1 MKEIL
6 KELEKIKN
14 NKDKLKY
21 LEKLLKEA
29 KAEDKKEIEE
39 IIKELKGLEEKI
51 KELNVRREIIQ
62 VEDEPIIKENVS
74 SRRNVLE
81 QEITDISA
89 NQETKIS
96 YNSTGYGVNTLSY
109 DTTSFNYIGN
119 IGEMARDKL
128 IQDNMSEL
136 SFLIEFGRDS
146 LGEKIRNISIG
157 ISEEQKIVYVNNQ
170 SLNREIK
177 YIKKMR

>member
-29 KAEDKKEIEE
+29 KAEDKKKIEE
-39 IIKELKGLEEKI
+39 IIKELKGLEEKLQ
-51 KELNVRREIIQ
+51 EVNVRREIIQ
-62 VEDEPIIKENVS
+62 VDDEPIIQGNVS
-74 SRRNVLE
+74 LRRNVLE
-81 QEITDISA
+81 QEIINVGV
-89 NQETKIS
+89 NQETKTS
-96 YNSTGYGVNTLSY
+96 YSSTGYGVNTLSY

-128 IQDNMSEL
+128 IQDNVFEL
-136 SFLIEFGRDS
+136 SFSMESGRDS

-157 ISEEQKIVYVNNQ
+157 ISEEEKIIYINNQ
-170 SLNREIK
+170 SLNKEIK
-177 YIKKMR
+177 YVKKMR